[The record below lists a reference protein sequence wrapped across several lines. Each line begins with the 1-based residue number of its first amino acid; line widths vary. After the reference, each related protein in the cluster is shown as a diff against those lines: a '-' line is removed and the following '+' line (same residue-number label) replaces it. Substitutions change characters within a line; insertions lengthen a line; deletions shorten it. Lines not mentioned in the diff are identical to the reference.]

1 MNITGLWQQR
11 EGNLRGCRPVGNG
24 QTFCEE
30 IVCYQIIFSARPGLL
45 TSSVE
50 AWDRWQRGAAADL
63 RSAAKTGRGSGGSS
77 IPWLISREE
86 ETMTAT
92 RKISKNSLLTNLL
105 SPLPMRLENYIIVQ
119 QAGNHLLSIIFYQ
132 IVEIRS
138 FAIRIS

>member
-63 RSAAKTGRGSGGSS
+63 RSAAKNWAGLGGIKYSLVNQSRGGNNDCD
-77 IPWLISREE
+77 
-86 ETMTAT
+86 
-92 RKISKNSLLTNLL
+92 K
-105 SPLPMRLENYIIVQ
+105 EN
-119 QAGNHLLSIIFYQ
+119 
-132 IVEIRS
+132 
-138 FAIRIS
+138 